1 MSESGT
7 GNPTEGTGNY
17 RNPFGKDFYEW
28 EQEIKRRRE
37 AERLERLRRLKKQ
50 KFTEEPNIVGRYK
63 YPKQPKSVAWSDTT
77 PSETELEFGLYLSAI
92 ASELVILL
100 ESKQKDYGPNSV
112 NGAPGG
118 PITGLLV
125 RLHDKF
131 SRANNLA
138 SKNKI
143 PNNEPLRETFIDIA
157 GYALL
162 AIMVIDGK
170 FPKE

>member
-1 MSESGT
+1 MSESGN
-7 GNPTEGTGNY
+7 GNPTGPASKGGDNFNQDIWEIWEREIRRTRDRERQRAKREQLNRPQEGN
-17 RNPFGKDFYEW
+17 F
-28 EQEIKRRRE
+28 I
-37 AERLERLRRLKKQ
+37 
-50 KFTEEPNIVGRYK
+50 GRYK
-63 YPKQPKSVAWSDTT
+63 HPKQPKSIAWSDTT

-138 SKNKI
+138 SKNKT

>member
-1 MSESGT
+1 MSESGN
-7 GNPTEGTGNY
+7 GNPSGSLGEGRDKSN
-17 RNPFGKDFYEW
+17 KDIWDRW
-28 EQEIKRRRE
+28 EREIRE
-37 AERLERLRRLKKQ
+37 QRERERRLQQKK
-50 KFTEEPNIVGRYK
+50 KDIVGRYK
-63 YPKQPKSVAWSDTT
+63 YPQNPQSVGWSDTK
-77 PSETELEFGLYLSAI
+77 PSTSELEFGMYLSAI

-100 ESKQKDYGPNSV
+100 ESKQKDYGPRSV

-118 PITGLLV
+118 PINGLLV

-131 SRANNLA
+131 SRAGNLA
-138 SKNKI
+138 LKNKT